1 MKTAIFALSAFALA
15 ASAHGAISLTGG
27 TYTENFDGLQTT
39 ATLASATGVQTTLS
53 SIGWDVARAAG
64 TSATAMPYTTEA
76 GTGNSGGI
84 RNVGQTTGALDR
96 ALGSL
101 ASGSNAPVFGVAFTN
116 NTGDIID
123 GFVLVFDAE
132 QYRSSTVQQNVLTF
146 AWGTSTGGA
155 TASNYLTSPS
165 LTNLVDGNITGNAPV
180 SGSNGALYTLLNDD
194 QTVLVTG
201 ISVGVGETI
210 FLRWTD
216 ADNTGNDATLAINNV
231 RFTPSVVPTPATVAL
246 LALGGLVGAR
256 RRRA

>member
-1 MKTAIFALSAFALA
+1 MKTTIFALSAFALA

-27 TYTENFDGLQTT
+27 TYSENFDGLQTT

-64 TSATAMPYTTEA
+64 TSSSAMPYTTET

-84 RNVGQTTGALDR
+84 RNLGQTAAATDR

-101 ASGSNAPVFGVAFTN
+101 ASGSNAPAFGVAFTN

-132 QYRSSTVQQNVLTF
+132 QYRSSTTQQNVLTF
-146 AWGTSTGGA
+146 AYGVSGGTA
-155 TASNYLTSPS
+155 TTSNYLTNGG
-165 LTNLVDGNITGNAPV
+165 LTALTDGNITGNAPV
-180 SGSNGALYTLLNDD
+180 SGSNGAVYTLLSDD
-194 QTVLVTG
+194 QTVVVTG
-201 ISVGVGETI
+201 LNVGVGETI
-210 FLRWTD
+210 FLRWVD
-216 ADNTGNDATLAINNV
+216 NDNTGNDAALAINNV

>member
-15 ASAHGAISLTGG
+15 ASAHGAISLNGG
-27 TYTENFDGLQTT
+27 TYSENFDGLQTT

-53 SIGWDVARAAG
+53 SVSWEVARVAG
-64 TSATAMPYTTEA
+64 TSSSAMPYTTET

-84 RNVGQTTGALDR
+84 RNVGTSTDR

-101 ASGSNAPVFGVAFTN
+101 ASGSNAPAFGVAFTN
-116 NTGDIID
+116 DTGDIID

-132 QYRSSTVQQNVLTF
+132 QYRTSTSQQNVLTF
-146 AWGTSTGGA
+146 SYGVSGGTA
-155 TASNYLTSPS
+155 TTSNYLTNGG
-165 LTNLVDGNITGNAPV
+165 LTALVDGNITGTAPV
-180 SGSNGALYTLLNDD
+180 ASNGAAYTLLSDD
-194 QTVLVTG
+194 QTVVVTG
-201 ISVGVGETI
+201 LNVGVGETI
-210 FLRWTD
+210 FLRWVD
-216 ADNTGNDATLAINNV
+216 NDNTGNDAMLAIDNV